1 MKKKIP
7 LILGDIL
14 TFAIVTFIGFATHGE
29 ADVSYVPRMAAS
41 FFPLVIAWFLITPW
55 LGLFDEGV
63 TVNFKLLWRILPAM
77 VFVSPLAVILR
88 AVLVHSAAQPLF
100 ALIFGLTNALG
111 ILVWRVIYLFI
122 ARR

>member
-7 LILGDIL
+7 LILGDTL
-14 TFAIVTFIGFATHGE
+14 TLAIVTFIGFATHSE
-29 ADVSYVPRMAAS
+29 ADVSYLSRMAAS
-41 FFPLVIAWFLITPW
+41 FFPLVIAWFLIAPW

-88 AVLVHSAAQPLF
+88 AVALHSAAQPLF